1 MTTMDQ
7 PDRALGWGLIAVGV
21 GLMVNSVLGPLL
33 LEVIR
38 YRFSESLLNQAIG
51 LDAVS
56 LAAIGPLAVAAGA
69 LALRSHPHAPVLAL
83 GPAFFVTYML
93 VQYIVGPEYLR
104 YEGNNERF
112 FPFHLALFILGA
124 GLGIAA
130 WREIDPRTLPQASQK
145 TARWVGWVLI
155 VSALFLVFGLHL
167 PGLADAMSKSPN
179 ETAYLDSPTS
189 FWVVKFMDLGIVVP
203 AAVATAIG
211 VLRQANWASKA
222 MYAAVG
228 WLTLMAAAVT
238 AMAVTMQANGDPD
251 ASPVLTVGFGAIT
264 VALAWL
270 TVRVYMPL
278 FRTAPGA
285 DSDRDSYRTTTR
297 L

>member
-1 MTTMDQ
+1 MTTVDQ
-7 PDRALGWGLIAVGV
+7 PNRGLGWGLIALGA

-38 YRFSESLLNQAIG
+38 YRFSQSLLNQTIG
-51 LDAVS
+51 LDAIS
-56 LAAIGPLAVAAGA
+56 LGAIGPLAVAAGV
-69 LALRSHPHAPVLAL
+69 LGLRAHPQAPVLAL

-93 VQYIVGPEYLR
+93 VQYIVGPEYLL

-124 GLGIAA
+124 GLGIVA
-130 WREIDPRTLPQASQK
+130 WRATDEALLPRASRR
-145 TARWVGWVLI
+145 TAVRTGWVFI
-155 VSALFLVFGLHL
+155 ISAFFLVFGLHMA
-167 PGLADAMSKSPN
+167 GLADAMSGSPK

-203 AAVATAIG
+203 AATATAVG
-211 VLRQANWASKA
+211 VLRQANWATKA
-222 MYAAVG
+222 TYAALG

-264 VALAWL
+264 AALAWL
-270 TVRVYMPL
+270 TVRLYMPL
-278 FRTAPGA
+278 FRQSSTGP
-285 DSDRDSYRTTTR
+285 
-297 L
+297 